1 MQESMVM
8 GQRWGQAV
16 AAELKD
22 RMVEELRKKGYAIG
36 DPAAAGPTAR

>member
-1 MQESMVM
+1 MQESMLT

-22 RMVEELRKKGYAIG
+22 RMVEELRKKGHTLG
-36 DPAAAGPTAR
+36 DPAAGP